1 MFYVRL
7 GERQENLQGE
17 PLALFLNF
25 ISQTSKLILF
35 HCYLMIKSFGTINKC
50 LKLLL
55 ADINIAAGNTACDE
69 SIQLRGIQEATGSN
83 QDPDCHYANQ
93 ASYCFLLFILVYL
106 HRVA

>member
-1 MFYVRL
+1 MDLVLTREFAWSRF
-7 GERQENLQGE
+7 QEQSELNGCKPCEFQMAIEEAL
-17 PLALFLNF
+17 LAENGF
-25 ISQTSKLILF
+25 TEK
-35 HCYLMIKSFGTINKC
+35 
-50 LKLLL
+50 LL

-83 QDPDCHYANQ
+83 QDPDYHYAKQ